1 MQVLGILRATVL
13 VVLVG
18 LVASCAEPPR
28 APGDAL
34 LPEDARVTHRAVFIG
49 KELHDTQG
57 TISLYQ
63 SEENPVIVFEPNFK
77 FQGSTD
83 AVVALGRNGYEAN
96 TALGELLRNN
106 GRQAY
111 AVPKHLPITKFNEVW
126 LWNRQQGIP
135 LGLARL
141 VPI

>member
-1 MQVLGILRATVL
+1 M
-13 VVLVG
+13 
-18 LVASCAEPPR
+18 
-28 APGDAL
+28 
-34 LPEDARVTHRAVFIG
+34 THRAVFIG

-63 SEENPVIVFEPNFK
+63 SQAYPVIVFEPNFK

-83 AVVALGRNGYEAN
+83 AVVALGRDGYEAN
-96 TALGELLRNN
+96 TSLGDLFKNS

-111 AVPKHLPITKFNEVW
+111 AVPEHLPIRKFNEVW
-126 LWNRQQGIP
+126 LWNRREGIP
-135 LGLARL
+135 LGIARL

>member
-1 MQVLGILRATVL
+1 MQVQRILR
-13 VVLVG
+13 VVLLTAFAG
-18 LVASCAEPPR
+18 LMAACAQNR
-28 APGDAL
+28 VPGDAQ
-34 LPEDARVTHRAVFIG
+34 LPSDAKVTHRAVFIG

-63 SEENPVIVFEPNFK
+63 SRAYPVIVFEPNFK

-83 AVVALGRNGYEAN
+83 AVVALGQDGYRAN
-96 TALGELLRNN
+96 TALGALLRNN

-111 AVPKHLPITKFNEVW
+111 AIPGDVPITKFNEVW
-126 LWNRQQGIP
+126 LWNRREGKP